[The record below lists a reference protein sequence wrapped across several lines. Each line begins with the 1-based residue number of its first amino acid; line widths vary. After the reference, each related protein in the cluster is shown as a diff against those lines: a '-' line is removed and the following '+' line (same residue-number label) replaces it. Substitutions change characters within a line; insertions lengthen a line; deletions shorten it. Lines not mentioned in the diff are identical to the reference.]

1 MPREGALCLVHSLL
15 FKWMQVDCT
24 KLEKT
29 AMRQSTDRIL
39 TTHTGSLPRPKVLLD
54 LLRAKEAGSQSD
66 LASMEAAVQDATT
79 QIVRKQL
86 DCGMDIINDGEMSK
100 VGYATYVK
108 DRLTGFEAE
117 GNFPARADDLGF
129 PEFAQR
135 MNADEG
141 LRALKTPA
149 CGSPIAWKDK
159 QAVKKDIDCFKRA
172 LVGQHPTDTFMTAAS
187 PGVVAQFLDDKYYGS
202 HEKYIEALAK
212 VMKEENNAIH
222 QAGFIL
228 QLDCPDLALGKHTR
242 FANVS
247 IDEFVKVVALH
258 VDAVNYAIS
267 DIPPDRVRLHLC
279 WGNYEGPHY
288 LDVPLR
294 QIIEPV
300 FKARVGAISFEAAN
314 PRHEHEWVIF
324 KDVKL
329 PPDKVL
335 IPGIIDSTTN
345 YIEHP
350 DLVAQRIVRFAEVV
364 GRENVIAGTDCGF
377 ETFAGYVM
385 VDPAIVWAKLKALA
399 DGAKA
404 ASDQL
409 WRH

>member
-1 MPREGALCLVHSLL
+1 
-15 FKWMQVDCT
+15 MQ
-24 KLEKT
+24 
-29 AMRQSTDRIL
+29 QSTDRIL
-39 TTHTGSLPRPKVLLD
+39 TTHTGSLPRPKPLLEFLKSKD
-54 LLRAKEAGSQSD
+54 DGMLRD
-66 LASMEAAVQDATT
+66 LASFEAAVQEATT
-79 QIVRKQL
+79 QIVRQQL
-86 DCGMDIINDGEMSK
+86 ECGIDVINDGEMSK
-100 VGYATYVK
+100 ISYSTYVK
-108 DRLTGFEAE
+108 DRLTGFDAE
-117 GNFPARADDLGF
+117 GNFPARADDLGY
-129 PEFAQR
+129 PEYAQWL
-135 MNADEG
+135 NTEHSLAT
-141 LRALKTPA
+141 LKVPA
-149 CGSPIAWKDK
+149 CGGPITWKDK
-159 QAVKKDIDCFKRA
+159 QAIKKDIDYFKRA
-172 LVGQHPTDTFMTAAS
+172 LAGQRPTDAFMTAAS
-187 PGVVAQFLDDKYYGS
+187 PGVIAQFLDNKYYAS

-212 VMKEENNAIH
+212 AMKEEYNAIH
-222 QAGFIL
+222 EAGFVV

-247 IDEFVKVVALH
+247 IDEFVKVVSSH
-258 VDAVNYAIS
+258 VDAINSAIS
-267 DIPPDRVRLHLC
+267 DIPSERVRLHLC

-300 FKARVGAISFEAAN
+300 LKARVGAISFEAAN
-314 PRHEHEWVIF
+314 PRHEHEWAIF
-324 KDVKL
+324 KEVKL
-329 PPDKVL
+329 PPGKVL

-377 ETFAGYVM
+377 ETFAGYTL
-385 VDPAIVWAKLKALA
+385 VDPAIVWAKLKALT

>member
-1 MPREGALCLVHSLL
+1 
-15 FKWMQVDCT
+15 
-24 KLEKT
+24 
-29 AMRQSTDRIL
+29 MRQSTDRIL
-39 TTHTGSLPRPKVLLD
+39 TTHTGSLPRPKALLD
-54 LLRAKEAGSQSD
+54 LLKIKDDGLLRD
-66 LASMEAAVQDATT
+66 LASFEAVVQEATT
-79 QIVRKQL
+79 QIVRQQL
-86 DCGMDIINDGEMSK
+86 ECGIDVINDGEVSK
-100 VGYATYVK
+100 ISYSTYVK
-108 DRLTGFEAE
+108 DRLTGFDAE

-129 PEFAQR
+129 PEYAQWL
-135 MNADEG
+135 NTEHSLAT
-141 LRALKTPA
+141 LKVPA
-149 CGSPIAWKDK
+149 CGGLITWKDK
-159 QAVKKDIDCFKRA
+159 QAIKKDIDCFKRTLA
-172 LVGQHPTDTFMTAAS
+172 GQHPTDTFMTAAS
-187 PGVVAQFLDDKYYGS
+187 PGVIAQFLDNKYYAS
-202 HEKYIEALAK
+202 HEKYLEALAK
-212 VMKEENNAIH
+212 VMKEEYNAIH
-222 QAGFIL
+222 EAGFVV

-247 IDEFVKVVALH
+247 IDEFVKVVASH
-258 VDAVNYAIS
+258 VDAINYAIS

-300 FKARVGAISFEAAN
+300 FNARVGAISFEAAN
-314 PRHEHEWVIF
+314 PRHEHEWAIF

-329 PPDKVL
+329 PPGKVL
-335 IPGIIDSTTN
+335 IPGVIDSTTN

-377 ETFAGYVM
+377 ETFAGYTL
-385 VDPAIVWAKLKALA
+385 VDPAIVWAKLKALT

-404 ASDQL
+404 ASEQL